1 MTTQCLGLYK
11 VHYYS
16 MLQPDSLSF
25 ILKTL
30 SGTAVSPR
38 AEATRMKE
46 VSTPL
51 ILQPL
56 DQLLSALANLR
67 VTQFHKE
74 SAKKLMLYVLRKNLI
89 C

>member
-1 MTTQCLGLYK
+1 
-11 VHYYS
+11 

-38 AEATRMKE
+38 AEATRVKE

-56 DQLLSALANLR
+56 DLLLSALANLR
-67 VTQFHKE
+67 VTQFLKE
-74 SAKKLMLYVLRKNLI
+74 SARKNNTVCIYLEKTLSAYLYI
-89 C
+89 LAKSIMLR